1 VARGGVTSHK
11 TLPVVGVALVLLV
24 GLAWGFNWPAIKIA
38 VTEISPWTYRAVS
51 LAIAALGML
60 GLARA
65 RVGRLRLPR
74 REIVPIAVLALFNV
88 TGFQMLVAFGL
99 SMMEATRGVILGH
112 TQPLWV
118 VLLGVFILRETMS
131 RARIWGLLLGLT
143 AMVLV
148 IAPEARMLGS
158 TPMGAFL
165 VVAAAVLWGLGTVLF
180 KRFDLSLTS
189 IELTAWQLVFGGIPI
204 ALCALILDPLP
215 DVSALSTRAIIAVLY
230 TAFIAQW
237 FGQWAWF
244 RGLQLLPANVAAIGS
259 LSIPIVGLYAS
270 AVLLEESIT
279 WIELM
284 ALAMVLV
291 ALGLV
296 LIGPDGLDALKRH
309 RRK

>member
-291 ALGLV
+291 ALSLV
-296 LIGPDGLDALKRH
+296 LIGPDGLKRH
-309 RRK
+309 RRR